1 MGLQWCTHTC
11 GKTITITGAGEDAAI
26 RENDERDRELIF
38 TNYALFS
45 KCVSKINNRQVDN
58 AKDLAI
64 VMPMYNLIEYSKKI
78 AKTLGSLWP

>member
-38 TNYALFS
+38 TNYAFFS
-45 KCVSKINNRQVDN
+45 KCVSK
-58 AKDLAI
+58 
-64 VMPMYNLIEYSKKI
+64 
-78 AKTLGSLWP
+78 